1 MGFSRFRAEGMLF
14 FVALIALA
22 CASSNVEKELD
33 LSRRLFLET
42 VKRSTPSSYISH
54 ARALNLPVMIK
65 TYLSNDCSGEVVGVS
80 AMTLPI
86 NVSECPYGSGGA
98 CSGPFL
104 GSSGFVSCLPG
115 TVQEALVDF
124 PAGFSVTVQYAVDS
138 NCTGDA
144 VAAFSYKSNVC
155 VNGVLRSCLNHTSE
169 RCTDYDCS
177 GDCYSTGST
186 TKGCING
193 RIGAYCT

>member
-1 MGFSRFRAEGMLF
+1 MLF

-80 AMTLPI
+80 GRRLRL
-86 NVSECPYGSGGA
+86 S
-98 CSGPFL
+98 L
-104 GSSGFVSCLPG
+104 LFV
-115 TVQEALVDF
+115 LVLSAFRSHD
-124 PAGFSVTVQYAVDS
+124 VTHQ
-138 NCTGDA
+138 
-144 VAAFSYKSNVC
+144 
-155 VNGVLRSCLNHTSE
+155 
-169 RCTDYDCS
+169 
-177 GDCYSTGST
+177 
-186 TKGCING
+186 CI
-193 RIGAYCT
+193 